1 MNRYAA
7 WGLLGAIVLAG
18 CASAPTLS
26 AEQCSAM
33 DWRALGEADGKN
45 GQPMTALNDEIQ
57 LCAPHGIEPDL
68 DTYKAGRAAGL
79 VTYCAPVT
87 LLDATIQAAGD
98 PFVCEPFSDKQKTAF
113 DRGREI
119 RSAVAR
125 YQGLKQ
131 QYDQLVQR
139 KAEINQEG
147 ARLTQA
153 YNQTGDAN
161 QRQQIAAQITT
172 LRQQLAAVDAEIA
185 KADPVM
191 KTEETTY
198 QSTVKSYEAL
208 KASLAN

>member
-1 MNRYAA
+1 MKTLTVA
-7 WGLLGAIVLAG
+7 GLLGALVLAG
-18 CASAPTLS
+18 CASAPKLS
-26 AEQCSAM
+26 ADQCGAM
-33 DWRALGEADGKN
+33 DWRALGEADGKA
-45 GQPMTALNDEIQ
+45 GQAMTALNDEIQ
-57 LCAPHGIEPDL
+57 MCAPYGVEPDL
-68 DTYKAGRAAGL
+68 ATYKAGRESGL
-79 VTYCAPVT
+79 LSYCVPVA

-98 PFVCEPFSDKQKTAF
+98 PFVCEPFSVKQKTAF
-113 DRGREI
+113 DKGREI

-153 YNQTGDAN
+153 YNQTSDAN
-161 QRQQIAAQITT
+161 QRQQIAAQVNA

-191 KTEETTY
+191 KKEEETY
-198 QSTVKSYEAL
+198 QSTVKGYEAL
-208 KASLAN
+208 KVSLAN